1 MNLGIDVGGTF
12 TDFVYI
18 DNQHKIKFSKVL
30 TTYPPEKGVREG
42 LKQLTDNL
50 SKFVFI
56 SHSTTL
62 GLNAYVAN
70 QGAKIATISTKGF
83 RDTLEI
89 ARTRRLFLYDLFQDK
104 PEKVLADRFLRFEI
118 DERMDRNGK
127 IINKLNIEE
136 IKQLANKLKK
146 EEIDAIAITLIHS
159 YANPSH
165 EIQIKNILTK
175 ELPNLYISISSDIL
189 PEYREYERT
198 FATALNS
205 YIGPIMSKYLNTT
218 ANIFSEFGYKGETY
232 ISQSNGGLM
241 STNSAKL
248 KPVYTIGSGPASGVM
263 GGIFIG
269 KQIDH
274 NNLITLDMGGTTCLV
289 SLVDNGK
296 PEIVSET
303 TLENR
308 LKLPM
313 IDVRTIGA
321 GGGSIAWADKQG
333 AFHVGPESA
342 RAYPGPA
349 CYDKGGN
356 KATVTDANLF
366 LGYLDEKYYLGGK
379 MRVKIEN
386 SKKVIKELADQLNID
401 ILEAGAGIK
410 SIVES
415 NMTNNISEVSVWR
428 GYDPREFTLIA
439 FGGGAGLHCVNMAEE
454 LGIKKIISPPYPA
467 IMSALGHLVSDI
479 QHFYSKTYINLINE
493 ADVNIMEQ
501 FFIEKEKEALKTL
514 KEEKVT
520 GDITVIRSIDMRYK
534 MQSHELNIII
544 SNNEIKKIDLPSFI
558 KKFQDKHE
566 EEYGYVLKDHP
577 VEIATLRLQCVGKNQ
592 DIKLNRNEHNN
603 NLTPENA
610 YKHSREVYMPRIG
623 LREIKVYDREK
634 MNSGMEVD
642 GPSLIDGLE
651 ATVFIP
657 DGWKTQVDDYNDLI
671 IIDVR

>member
-50 SKFVFI
+50 SKFVFV

-62 GLNAYVAN
+62 GLNAYISN

-118 DERMDRNGK
+118 DERMDRKGN
-127 IINKLNIEE
+127 IINKLDVGEV
-136 IKQLANKLKK
+136 KQLANKLKK
-146 EEIDAIAITLIHS
+146 AKIDAVAITLIHS
-159 YANPSH
+159 YANPIH
-165 EIQIKNILTK
+165 ERQIKNILTK
-175 ELPNLYISISSDIL
+175 KLPNLYISISSDIL

-205 YIGPIMSKYLNTT
+205 YIGPIMSRYLDTT

-296 PEIVSET
+296 PKIVSET

-379 MRVKIEN
+379 MRVKIES
-386 SKKVIKELADQLNID
+386 SKKVIKELANQLNID
-401 ILEAGAGIK
+401 ILEVGAGIK

-454 LGIKKIISPPYPA
+454 LGIKKVISPPYPA

-479 QHFYSKTYINLINE
+479 QHFYSKTYINLISE
-493 ADVNIMEQ
+493 ADVDIMEQ

-520 GDITVIRSIDMRYK
+520 GDITVIRSIEMRYK

-544 SNNEIKKIDLPSFI
+544 SNNEIKKTDLPSFI

-577 VEIATLRLQCVGKNQ
+577 VEIATLRLQCIGKNQ
-592 DIKLNRNEHNN
+592 DIKLDRNERGN
-603 NLTPENA
+603 NLTSENA
-610 YKHSREVYMPRIG
+610 YKHSREVYMPKTG
-623 LREIKVYDREK
+623 LKEIKVYDREK
-634 MNSGMEVD
+634 MRSGMEVN

-657 DGWKTQVDDYNDLI
+657 DGWKTQVDDYRDLI

>member
-50 SKFVFI
+50 SKFVFV

-62 GLNAYVAN
+62 GLNAYIAN

-118 DERMDRNGK
+118 DERMDRKGN
-127 IINKLNIEE
+127 IINKLDVEE
-136 IKQLANKLKK
+136 VKQLANKLKK
-146 EEIDAIAITLIHS
+146 VKIDAIAITLIHS
-159 YANPSH
+159 YANPIH
-165 EIQIKNILTK
+165 ERQIKNILTK

-205 YIGPIMSKYLNTT
+205 YIGPIMIKYLDATT
-218 ANIFSEFGYKGETY
+218 NIFSEFGYKGETY

-269 KQIDH
+269 KQIGH

-349 CYDKGGN
+349 CYDKGGK

-386 SKKVIKELADQLNID
+386 SKKVIKELANQLNID

-428 GYDPREFTLIA
+428 GYDPREFTLVA
-439 FGGGAGLHCVNMAEE
+439 FGGGAGLHCINMAEE
-454 LGIKKIISPPYPA
+454 LGIKKVISPPYPA

-479 QHFYSKTYINLINE
+479 QHFYSKTYINLISE

-520 GDITVIRSIDMRYK
+520 GDIAVIRSIDMRYK

-544 SNNEIKKIDLPSFI
+544 SNNEIKKTDIPSFI
-558 KKFQDKHE
+558 KKFQDTHE

-577 VEIATLRLQCVGKNQ
+577 VEIATLRLQCIGKNQ
-592 DIKLNRNEHNN
+592 DIKLDRNERGN
-603 NLTPENA
+603 NLTSENA
-610 YKHSREVYMPRIG
+610 YKHSREVYMPKTG
-623 LREIKVYDREK
+623 LKEIKVYDREK
-634 MNSGMEVD
+634 MKSGMEVN

-657 DGWKTQVDDYNDLI
+657 DGWKTQVDDYSDLI
-671 IIDVR
+671 ITDMR

>member
-50 SKFVFI
+50 SKFGFI

-136 IKQLANKLKK
+136 VKQLANKLKK
-146 EEIDAIAITLIHS
+146 EKIDAVAITLIHS

-175 ELPNLYISISSDIL
+175 ELPSLYISISSDIL

-205 YIGPIMSKYLNTT
+205 YIGPIMSKYLDTT

-349 CYDKGGN
+349 CYDKGGE

-454 LGIKKIISPPYPA
+454 LGIKKVISPPYPA

-520 GDITVIRSIDMRYK
+520 GDIAVIRSIDMRYK

-544 SNNEIKKIDLPSFI
+544 SNNEIKKTDLSIFI

-577 VEIATLRLQCVGKNQ
+577 VEIATLRLQCIGKNQ
-592 DIKLNRNEHNN
+592 DIKLNRNKNNN

-610 YKHSREVYMPRIG
+610 YKHSREVYMPKTG

>member
-50 SKFVFI
+50 SKFVFV

-62 GLNAYVAN
+62 GLNAYIAN

-118 DERMDRNGK
+118 DERMDRNGN
-127 IINKLNIEE
+127 IINKLDVGEV
-136 IKQLANKLKK
+136 KQLANKLKR

-205 YIGPIMSKYLNTT
+205 YIGPIMSKYLDTT

-356 KATVTDANLF
+356 KATVTDANLL

-386 SKKVIKELADQLNID
+386 SKKVIKELANQLNID

-415 NMTNNISEVSVWR
+415 NMTNNINEVSVWR
-428 GYDPREFTLIA
+428 GYDPREFTLVA
-439 FGGGAGLHCVNMAEE
+439 FGGGAGLHCINMAEE
-454 LGIKKIISPPYPA
+454 LGIKKVISPPYPA

-479 QHFYSKTYINLINE
+479 QHFYSKTYINLISE
-493 ADVNIMEQ
+493 ADVNIIEQ

-544 SNNEIKKIDLPSFI
+544 SNNEIKKTDLPSFI

-577 VEIATLRLQCVGKNQ
+577 VEIATLRLQCIGKNQ
-592 DIKLNRNEHNN
+592 DIKLDRNERGNN
-603 NLTPENA
+603 ITSENA
-610 YKHSREVYMPRIG
+610 YKHSREVYIPKTG
-623 LREIKVYDREK
+623 LKEIKVYDREK
-634 MNSGMEVD
+634 MKSGMEVN

-657 DGWKTQVDDYNDLI
+657 DGWKTQVDDYSDLI